1 MINIKPLEK
10 TALIHKGQ
18 EISYES
24 LLENIKKYSNI
35 LDIKPEDKVAIFSE
49 NRPEWIYAFFAVWEK
64 CGVNVPIDF
73 MSSEDELFY
82 ILNDSKPVYIFTSKN
97 NKEKVLNVKLKLDY
111 DIKVLVF
118 EEIDFSSQ
126 IFENKE
132 CKKLEEDVAVIL
144 YTSGTTGQPKG
155 VMLSYK
161 NLLSN
166 IKSIEKVEIANS
178 QDSTLAILPFHHSY
192 PLMVSM
198 LIPLHLGA
206 TIVFLDELSPQDILD
221 KLKKYK
227 ITILIG
233 VPRLYALFHKRIFD
247 KINEDF
253 FIKTVFGLCK
263 KINNQTLSKIVFKR
277 VHDIFGGS
285 IKYFVSGG
293 AKLDLD
299 IAKDFHALGFKII
312 EGYGLTETS
321 PIISFNPPYKI
332 KLGSVGKPIEGVQV
346 KIEDDEILVK
356 GDNVFVGYLNKIEE
370 TKKAFKNGYF
380 MTGDLG
386 YLDKDGYLYIT
397 GRKKEIIVLPN
408 GKNINPEEIENII
421 LKNFDIVKEIAV
433 IQKDNQLFA
442 IIYPDFE
449 VVKKRKIVNLE
460 ETIKWNVIDKYNQ
473 SAASY
478 KKIGGFK
485 IVNTELPKTRLGKIR
500 RFMLNQFLE
509 KQERTAVKEEPNT
522 QTYSI
527 LKEYLEKYTNLSVY
541 PDSHIEI
548 DLGLDSLG
556 KIEFLTFIES
566 TFGIKL
572 DEKDLIEN
580 PTVEK
585 LSYFIDEKKQKIE
598 ISEIDWKKIL
608 SQPISFELK
617 EGYLTIIKPI
627 LKLYFKLYNNLEI
640 KGIENIPNQPVIFAP
655 NHQSYLDGFLIVAS
669 LPNHILK
676 KTYFLAEEAYFNT
689 SFRRRIA
696 KNFNIITV
704 NVNKDL
710 KGSLIK
716 SVYVLKNGK
725 NVVIFPEGARTRD
738 GKLLPFKKGF
748 AILSKELNIPVVPV
762 VIKGAFESLPI
773 NKSLPSLSKISVEFL
788 NPVYPENK
796 SYDEI
801 VKIIY
806 DEISKKL

>member
-18 EISYES
+18 EISYIS

-82 ILNDSKPVYIFTSKN
+82 ILNDSKPAYIFTSKN
-97 NKEKVLNVKLKLDY
+97 NKEKVLSVKLKLDY
-111 DIKVLVF
+111 DIKVFIF

-132 CKKLEEDVAVIL
+132 CKKLEEDLAVIL

-155 VMLSYK
+155 VMLNYK

-253 FIKTVFGLCK
+253 FIKIVFKLCK
-263 KINNQTLSKIVFKR
+263 KINNQALSKIVFKR
-277 VHDIFGGS
+277 VHDIFGGN

-299 IAKDFHALGFKII
+299 IAKDFQVLGFKII

-321 PIISFNPPYKI
+321 PIVSFNPPYEI

-386 YLDKDGYLYIT
+386 YLDEDGYLYIT

-449 VVKKRKIVNLE
+449 VVKKRNIVNLE

-473 SAASY
+473 TAVSY

-509 KQERTAVKEEPNT
+509 KQERTAVKEEPKT

-598 ISEIDWKKIL
+598 ILEIDWKKIL
-608 SQPISFELK
+608 SQPVSFE
-617 EGYLTIIKPI
+617 
-627 LKLYFKLYNNLEI
+627 
-640 KGIENIPNQPVIFAP
+640 
-655 NHQSYLDGFLIVAS
+655 
-669 LPNHILK
+669 
-676 KTYFLAEEAYFNT
+676 
-689 SFRRRIA
+689 
-696 KNFNIITV
+696 
-704 NVNKDL
+704 
-710 KGSLIK
+710 
-716 SVYVLKNGK
+716 
-725 NVVIFPEGARTRD
+725 
-738 GKLLPFKKGF
+738 
-748 AILSKELNIPVVPV
+748 
-762 VIKGAFESLPI
+762 
-773 NKSLPSLSKISVEFL
+773 
-788 NPVYPENK
+788 
-796 SYDEI
+796 
-801 VKIIY
+801 
-806 DEISKKL
+806 